1 MLLRI
6 AAGLVL
12 LAAGAF
18 GLRVAAAEEVKIGLQ
33 KTSGNGP
40 VYLAQDKGYF
50 AAEGIEAKL
59 VFFDAPV
66 PIVAATVSGDINFGA
81 TGLSGALYSL
91 AGKGALRLIAG
102 TIREVPAFR
111 ALTVAASQK
120 AHAAGLASLRD
131 LADHSVAVS
140 AIGAPSHYSLALIA
154 AKYGVDLA
162 RVRVLPLQSNTNTT
176 SAVVGGQA
184 DAAIIPLTF
193 LSAAIAQKEVTVLG
207 YVGQETPWQLSGIF
221 TSAKTADE
229 RGGLVERYLRAY
241 RKGARDYHDAFTAP
255 DGARR
260 DGPTAPAVTALIA
273 KYMGQSV
280 EQVQQG
286 VPFIDAEA
294 RLDVADVKRQI
305 AWYSS
310 QGLIKGPVAPDAI
323 IDARYVV
330 PLPAR

>member
-1 MLLRI
+1 MRLRI

-12 LAAGAF
+12 LAAGA
-18 GLRVAAAEEVKIGLQ
+18 LARHLAAAEEIKIGLQ

-50 AAEGIEAKL
+50 AAEGLEPKL
-59 VFFDAPV
+59 LFFDAPV
-66 PIVAATVSGDINFGA
+66 PIVAATVSGDIDFGA

-102 TIREVPAFR
+102 TIHEVPTFR
-111 ALTVAASQK
+111 ALTVVASQK
-120 AHAAGLASLRD
+120 AHAAGLGTLRD

-162 RVRVLPLQSNTNTT
+162 RVRILPLQSNTNTT

-193 LSAAIAQKEVTVLG
+193 LSAAIERSEVAVLG
-207 YVGQETPWQLSGIF
+207 YVGAETPWQLSGIF
-221 TSAKTADE
+221 TAAKTADE
-229 RGGLVERYLRAY
+229 RGELVQRYLRAY
-241 RKGARDYHDAFTAP
+241 KKGARDYYDAYTAP
-255 DGARR
+255 DGTRR

-273 KYMGQSV
+273 TYMGQTV

-286 VPFIDAEA
+286 VPYIAADA
-294 RLDVADVKRQI
+294 RLDVADVQRQI
-305 AWYSS
+305 ASYGA
-310 QGLIKGPVAPDAI
+310 QGLIKGPVDADAI
-323 IDARYVV
+323 IDGRYVV
-330 PLPAR
+330 PLPSH